1 MKPPGALRRFGATT
15 LAAAGSLSSV
25 RFSPA
30 AGARRAGGLFG
41 RIALLLV
48 VAVLASQAFTLWLT
62 VRQREDLLAEQLYA
76 QVVDTL
82 ADLEG
87 MLDTIPR
94 DDRTAFLSSY
104 NRPGLPQLLPL
115 DAAQR
120 FAFSDA
126 VPHLGMQLAGRLATN
141 LSEPVEVRWRQVGER
156 RELWL
161 AVQVV
166 DARYWLV
173 MPLGRFLG
181 PPLSPTLIAS
191 AVVAFVALLAAFAL
205 AWRVTRPL
213 SKLADAS
220 RELGAGG
227 TPAPIEPAGPR
238 EIREF
243 TAQFNR
249 MVAHLDAA
257 ASERRLMLAGLSHDL
272 RTPLTRLKL
281 TLELQPDN
289 PDRPD
294 MLDDIDELSRIVNQF
309 IDFARSE
316 EGGRMEPVT
325 LAELADSVVAR
336 FVRGGLA
343 VRFEREAEPEL
354 VADALALERMLSNL
368 IDNARRYGATP
379 ITVTLAEGAGMAE
392 LTVHDRGRGI
402 PPAAREAALAPF
414 ERLAPQRGHDGG
426 SGLGLAI
433 VSRVVQQHG
442 GMLLFI
448 DPPQGGFAIRVR
460 LPLQRPTAI
469 LPA

>member
-1 MKPPGALRRFGATT
+1 MTKPASAFGRLGAL
-15 LAAAGSLSSV
+15 
-25 RFSPA
+25 
-30 AGARRAGGLFG
+30 ARRAPLSARRAAPRAAHHAGGLFG

-94 DDRTAFLSSY
+94 DERPAFLASY

-115 DAAQR
+115 DAAAGYDFRGQ
-120 FAFSDA
+120 
-126 VPHLGMQLAGRLATN
+126 VPRLGMDLAARLASN
-141 LSEPVEVRWRQVGER
+141 LSEPVEVRWRQAGER

-166 DARYWLV
+166 DTRYWLA

-191 AVVAFVALLAAFAL
+191 AVVACLALLAAFAL

-213 SKLADAS
+213 SRLADAS
-220 RELGAGG
+220 RQLADGVSPE
-227 TPAPIEPAGPR
+227 PVEPAGPR
-238 EIREF
+238 EIRAF

-281 TLELQPDN
+281 ALEMQPDN

-316 EGGRMEPVT
+316 EGGRMEWVS
-325 LAELADSVVAR
+325 LAELADSVVGRFAR
-336 FVRGGLA
+336 AGLDVRLS
-343 VRFEREAEPEL
+343 REAEPEL
-354 VADALALERMLSNL
+354 LADALALERLLSNL

-392 LTVHDRGRGI
+392 LTVHDCGRGI
-402 PPAAREAALAPF
+402 APAARQAALAPF

-442 GMLLFI
+442 GLLLFL

-460 LPLQRPTAI
+460 LPLGRASS